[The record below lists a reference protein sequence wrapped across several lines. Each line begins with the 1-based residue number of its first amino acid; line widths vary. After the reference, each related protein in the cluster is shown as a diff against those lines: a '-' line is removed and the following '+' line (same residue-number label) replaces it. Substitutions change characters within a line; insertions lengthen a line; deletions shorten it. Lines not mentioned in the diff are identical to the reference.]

1 MLLGRD
7 ATIRQRVVRV
17 LLWTAVA
24 LSIPCLWYLFAK
36 SGFVAWPRASSWF
49 GVLTGLVGAGIIFF
63 ELALWLRKRKH
74 QKRWGPTKLWLWWHI
89 VMGFAVLPIIV
100 VHSGFSWGGMVS
112 ATTMLLFLLVIASGV
127 YGLILQQWLPQRIL
141 ELIPDETVVVAID
154 KAIEKH
160 RTEARLIVEDLVPRD
175 PSDPSPTWKRPVVTG
190 VPALRLQEFREN
202 TLDKYLSFGR
212 KIKSP
217 LASRTDSV
225 VLFNRLRAEL
235 PQEAHGGLA
244 KLETL
249 ADLRRQWDEHGRLNA
264 ILHGWLLFHAP
275 VSVAMT
281 IFMIFHAI
289 KAMKYW

>member
-7 ATIRQRVVRV
+7 ATIRQRVIRV
-17 LLWTAVA
+17 LYCTAA
-24 LSIPCLWYLFAK
+24 AGAIPLVWFLLGNWK
-36 SGFVAWPRASSWF
+36 LVDWPRASSWF

-63 ELALWLRKRKH
+63 ELALWFRKRKH

-89 VMGFAVLPIIV
+89 VLGLAVLPIIV

-175 PSDPSPTWKRPVVTG
+175 PNDPSPTWKRAVVTG
-190 VPALRLQEFREN
+190 VPALRLKEFREN
-202 TLDKYLSFGR
+202 TLDKYLSLGR
-212 KIKSP
+212 KVKSP
-217 LASRTDSV
+217 LGSRSDSA

-235 PQEAHGGLA
+235 PPEAHAGLA
-244 KLETL
+244 KLENL